1 MMMNKQTGLS
11 TIEEGIEEIKAGK
24 VIIVVDDEDRENEGD
39 FIVAAEKVTPEI
51 VNFMITQ
58 GRGVLCAPLT
68 QERCRELELEPMT
81 QRNTSLLGTPFTV
94 TADLLGHDCTTG
106 VSAHDRAATIR
117 ALSDPAFQAD
127 DFGRPGHICPLYAN
141 ERGVLGRDGHT
152 EAAIDLA
159 RLAGLRHERRRDH
172 GTSAPAAGD
181 CRTLRSESHLDCRPD
196 CLPSAQQLLNIKPG
210 DTCVQTG
217 RRVPRSQP
225 YPDVSRLLSRT
236 KTAGKTEKAP
246 HFSQHLK
253 NKL

>member
-51 VNFMITQ
+51 VNYMITQ
-58 GRGVLCAPLT
+58 GRRVLSTPMT
-68 QERCRELELEPMT
+68 QERGREHMT
-81 QRNTSLLGTPFTV
+81 HRNTSLLGTPFTV

-159 RLAGLRHERRRDH
+159 RLAGLRPAGALIEVMNAD
-172 GTSAPAAGD
+172 GTMA
-181 CRTLRSESHLDCRPD
+181 R
-196 CLPSAQQLLNIKPG
+196 LPQLLEIA
-210 DTCVQTG
+210 G
-217 RRVPRSQP
+217 RF
-225 YPDVSRLLSRT
+225 
-236 KTAGKTEKAP
+236 G
-246 HFSQHLK
+246 LK
-253 NKL
+253 VISIADLIAYRQRNNC